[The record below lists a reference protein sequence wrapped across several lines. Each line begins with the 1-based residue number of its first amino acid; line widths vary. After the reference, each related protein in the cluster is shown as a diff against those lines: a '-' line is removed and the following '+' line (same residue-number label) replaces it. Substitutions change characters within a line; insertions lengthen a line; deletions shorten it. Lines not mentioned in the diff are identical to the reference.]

1 MPEISIIVPAF
12 NVAEFLEKCL
22 DSLLVQSLHDIEI
35 ICINDGSAD
44 KTAEILNAYQ
54 SKDSRIKVI
63 HKDNSGYGHS
73 MNVGL
78 KTAAG
83 NYIGIVEPDDF
94 VANDM
99 FEKLHHL
106 AMKHDADVV
115 KSDFFYYFTRENQ
128 VRTAGKISRSLADK
142 VITAKEFP
150 QILKIMP
157 SIWSAIYRRE
167 FLEKHQIKFLETP
180 GASYQDTSFAFKTL
194 ALADRIVFTPEAYL
208 YYRQDNEN
216 SSVHSVKKVF
226 HICREYDELTD
237 FLSRHPEVKSYAN
250 AYKLIKQ
257 YRAYLWNVKRIDPE
271 FRDQFIEVFA
281 DSFEK
286 FHRNGEL
293 NGTFFSK
300 VNKKEVHLL
309 INDRKKFRMWC
320 DKEAEKD
327 KKTLNRKK
335 KFSIRINTSRVS
347 IILFGRQIAEIRLK

>member
-1 MPEISIIVPAF
+1 MPEVSIIVPTF
-12 NVAEFLEKCL
+12 NVANFISECL
-22 DSLLVQSLHDIEI
+22 DSLLAQSLQDIEI
-35 ICINDGSAD
+35 ICINDGSTD
-44 KTAEILNAYQ
+44 KTAEILDSYRE
-54 SKDSRIKVI
+54 KDSRIKVI
-63 HKDNSGYGHS
+63 HKTNSGYGHS

-78 KTAAG
+78 EAATG
-83 NYIGIVEPDDF
+83 SYIGIVEPDDF

-99 FEKLHHL
+99 FEKLHSL
-106 AMKHDADVV
+106 AMKHDADVI

-128 VRTAGKISRSLADK
+128 ARTAGKIDRSLTGK

-150 QILKIMP
+150 QILRLMP

-167 FLEKHQIKFLETP
+167 FLKKNQIKFLESP

-194 ALADRIVFTPEAYL
+194 ALAKRIVFTSKAYL

-226 HICREYDELTD
+226 HICKEYDELTD
-237 FLSRHPEVKSYAN
+237 FLFRNPEVKSYAN
-250 AYKLIKQ
+250 SYKLIKQ
-257 YRAYLWNVKRIDPE
+257 YRAYWWNVKRIDPE

-286 FHRNGEL
+286 FYHAGEL
-293 NGTFFSK
+293 DEAFFSK
-300 VNKKEVHLL
+300 VDRKKVLLL
-309 INDRKKFRMWC
+309 INDRQKFRIWC

-335 KFSIRINTSRVS
+335 RFSIRINTSRISVV
-347 IILFGRQIAEIRLK
+347 LFGRQIAEIRLK